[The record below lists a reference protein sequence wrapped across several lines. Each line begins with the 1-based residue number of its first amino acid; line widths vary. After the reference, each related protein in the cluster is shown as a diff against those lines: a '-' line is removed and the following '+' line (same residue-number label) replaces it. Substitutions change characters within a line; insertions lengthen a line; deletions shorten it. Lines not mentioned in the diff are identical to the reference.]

1 VLYPSHSTPGL
12 PSRCRALSSV
22 TNTNTSSIQNGRPVQ
37 LSDTNLTMSH
47 DCQSYV
53 IPARDDGQTVKS
65 VLDIML
71 PSTQV
76 DISTRIFRPISWD
89 RNRLS
94 LLQESQK
101 RQDRAMELTMLLI
114 GASVAAGANMI
125 LFAGATTCAWI
136 YFRRY
141 RSLQA
146 QLARGESSV
155 DLDGRNRRVGR
166 DGHGRSGAREL
177 GELESDRAD
186 RYHPD
191 REQSRLHRESTAE
204 RRRRHARSRREEP
217 SRSRRDESSL
227 NVEDD
232 SGEEAPRRESRH
244 RNRNESTQSETRRN
258 AMASRNPGHR
268 RDGPYGD
275 GHPVA

>member
-1 VLYPSHSTPGL
+1 MLYPSHSTPGL

-22 TNTNTSSIQNGRPVQ
+22 SNTNTSSIQNGRPVQ

-53 IPARDDGQTVKS
+53 IPARDHGQTVKS

-71 PSTQV
+71 PSRQV
-76 DISTRIFRPISWD
+76 DISRLFRPISWD

-94 LLQESQK
+94 LLQESQA

-177 GELESDRAD
+177 GEWESDRAD
-186 RYHPD
+186 RYHPN
-191 REQSRLHRESTAE
+191 RERSRPHRKSTAE
-204 RRRRHARSRREEP
+204 RRRRQASSRREQP

-232 SGEEAPRRESRH
+232 SGEEVPQRERQH
-244 RNRNESTQSETRRN
+244 RNRNESTE
-258 AMASRNPGHR
+258 
-268 RDGPYGD
+268 
-275 GHPVA
+275 